1 MSRQS
6 LFLPISLLATGV
18 MLIVLMLT
26 RPSTQLQ
33 ATHQRQ
39 DETATA
45 YPVQLTETVR
55 VLKATQTA
63 GAGGSA
69 VTPTAYPAPGTPTT
83 TPPGSGATQQ
93 PTARPTS
100 GALPPIATFPASPVI
115 PPTAA
120 PVQPT
125 VAAPPPTVP
134 RPTATPTPIPTA
146 TSTPTPTPDPNK
158 LTCLVG
164 QPVTIAGTGPANAGL
179 LLRFAGRVVGGGSV
193 DGAGNYSLTM
203 VVGVETPGV
212 HPVTIELRDRRSVLR
227 ELTCTIPP
235 YTITATPAQRP
246 SVP

>member
-39 DETATA
+39 DATATA

-63 GAGGSA
+63 AAGGSA

-83 TPPGSGATQQ
+83 APPGATQQ
-93 PTARPTS
+93 PTARPTGGS
-100 GALPPIATFPASPVI
+100 LPPIATFPASPVT

-120 PVQPT
+120 PVPPT

-134 RPTATPTPIPTA
+134 RPTATPTLMPTA

-246 SVP
+246 SAP